1 MAPKRPP
8 RKAARQDPAL
18 EAVAKGWALIV
29 AHPLF
34 GPLAERAYFSR
45 VEGNGCPKDGWA
57 IVHSDGEIAIHPTR
71 KADPQVW
78 VWVFAH
84 CLLHLGF
91 GHVRK
96 SVLDESELDLAFN
109 SACCCTVNRL
119 LGSLK
124 VGLSPIP
131 IPSELPSGEEAAI
144 AETFRRDGVP
154 AELVSCGTSGSGGD
168 LAYRSANYWSP
179 PQWEQ
184 RLAQGLR
191 AAVAAAVSVA
201 GGEFADLTGRPGRTS
216 GWQRALNWFIASY
229 PLLGAIASSFKLVED
244 AAICDRMEIRV
255 AAISPAA
262 QEIYAHPLAGMSEA
276 ECRFVMAHELLH
288 AGLRHDVRS
297 GGRDHYLFN
306 IASDFVIN
314 GWLVE
319 MEVGELPEGLLYDPE
334 LKGLS
339 SEEVYDRIATDLRR
353 YRKLATS
360 RGVALTDVLP
370 GRLPEADEA
379 AEAVDL
385 DEFYRR
391 CLAQGLEYH
400 QSSGRGL
407 LPEGLVE
414 EIRALSQPPIEWE
427 VELARWFD
435 DFFPALERR
444 LTYARPSRRQASTPD
459 IPRPSYV
466 LPEELHSRRTFAVV
480 LDTSGSMERV
490 LLGKALG
497 AIASYALSRD
507 VPAVRVVF
515 CDAAAYDAGYLEPT
529 EIAGKV
535 RVKGR
540 GGTVLQPGID
550 LIESAPDFPRNGPIL
565 VITDAQCD
573 RVKIRREHAFLV
585 PKGALLPFPPRGPV
599 FRLS

>member
-8 RKAARQDPAL
+8 RKPSRSDPAL
-18 EAVAKGWALIV
+18 ESVQKGWTIV
-29 AHPLF
+29 SEHPLF
-34 GPLAERAYFSR
+34 RPLAERAFYSR
-45 VEGNGCPKDGWA
+45 SSPNDCPKDGWA
-57 IVHSDGEIAIHPTR
+57 IVYSDGEIAVHPTR
-71 KADPQVW
+71 RATPEVW
-78 VWVFAH
+78 AWVFAH

-91 GHVRK
+91 GHVK
-96 SVLDESELDLAFN
+96 QSVLNKTELDLAFN
-109 SACCCTVNRL
+109 CACCCTVNRL
-119 LGSLK
+119 LASLK
-124 VGLSPIP
+124 VGRPPVSI
-131 IPSELPSGEEAAI
+131 
-144 AETFRRDGVP
+144 P
-154 AELVSCGTSGSGGD
+154 AELPTGDEASIAEGFRQNGVPESLMACGTSGSGGD
-168 LAYRSANYWSP
+168 LAYRSEYAWHQAS
-179 PQWEQ
+179 WEQ
-184 RLAQGLR
+184 RLADGLR
-191 AAVAAAVSVA
+191 AAVSAAVSVA
-201 GGEFADLTGRPGRTS
+201 GGELVDLAGKSARSTR
-216 GWQRALNWFIASY
+216 WQRALNWFISSY
-229 PLLGAIASSFKLVED
+229 PLLGAMASSFKLVED
-244 AAICDRMEIRV
+244 AEVCDRMDIRI

-262 QEIYAHPLAGMSEA
+262 QEIYVNPMAGMNEG

-306 IASDFVIN
+306 IASDYVIN

-334 LKGLS
+334 LKGQS

-360 RGVALTDVLP
+360 RGVAMTDVLP
-370 GRLPEADEA
+370 GRLPGAEESA
-379 AEAVDL
+379 AAVDL

-391 CLAQGLEYH
+391 CLSQGLEYH

-444 LTYARPSRRQASTPD
+444 LSYARPSRRQASTPQ

-480 LDTSGSMERV
+480 LDTSGSMDRL

-497 AIASYALSRD
+497 AIASYAVSRD
-507 VPAVRVVF
+507 VPSVRVVF
-515 CDAAAYDAGYLEPT
+515 CDAAAYDAGFMEPT

-535 RVKGR
+535 RVRGR

-550 LIESAPDFPRNGPIL
+550 LIESAGDFPRTGPIL

-573 RVKIRREHAFLV
+573 RVKVRREHAFLI
-585 PKGALLPFPPRGPV
+585 PKGAMLPFPPRGPV
-599 FRLS
+599 FRIS